1 MSSSTDIVL
10 IEVPEEIRSER
21 LLIAT
26 PRAGLGPLMY
36 EAVAE
41 SMGHIKPWLPW
52 AQEQPSLEECEA
64 RMRRMHA
71 KFILREDLPY
81 LIFDREA
88 QGRRLLG
95 GVGLHRMDWAVRRF
109 EIGYWIRASAEGNG
123 YVAEAVN
130 AVAEICF
137 TKLNARRIDLRA
149 DLNNARSRAVAE
161 RCGFTLESV
170 VKNEGLNP
178 GGEVR
183 DMCVYVRLA

>member
-1 MSSSTDIVL
+1 MSSTDVVL

-21 LLIAT
+21 LLIAA
-26 PRAGLGPLMY
+26 PRPGLGPLMY

-64 RMRRMHA
+64 RLRRHQA

-81 LIFDREA
+81 LIFDREP

-95 GVGLHRMDWAVRRF
+95 GTGLHRMDWAVRRF
-109 EIGYWIRASAEGNG
+109 EIGYWIRASAEGQG

-130 AVAEICF
+130 AIAEMCF

-149 DLNNARSRAVAE
+149 DVNNARSRAVAE
-161 RCGFTLESV
+161 RCGFVLESV
-170 VKNEGLNP
+170 VKNEGLTP

-183 DMCVYVRLA
+183 DMCVYVRFN

>member
-1 MSSSTDIVL
+1 MSADIVL

-21 LLIAT
+21 LLIAA
-26 PRAGLGPLMY
+26 PRAGLGPLMH

-41 SMGHIKPWLPW
+41 SMDRIKPWLPW

-95 GVGLHRMDWAVRRF
+95 GTGLHRMDWAVRRF
-109 EIGYWIRASAEGNG
+109 EIGYWIRSSAEGHG

-130 AVAEICF
+130 AMAEMCF
-137 TKLNARRIDLRA
+137 TKLNARRLDLRA
-149 DLNNARSRAVAE
+149 DVSNARSRAVAE
-161 RCGFTLESV
+161 RCGFALESV
-170 VKNEGLNP
+170 VKNESLNP